1 MAEKSSNPKS
11 ESASA
16 AKDRDPVIFLGGP
29 IFPAAQQ
36 FAGILTALGESVDA
50 FPKEYELH
58 RQDAPPPDYGLDTEV
73 EGIRS
78 LADDRGWKSVH
89 LVGYSA
95 GGSIALAF
103 AAAYPDRV
111 KSLALVEPGE
121 IGHGTLA
128 LENAEWGDWE
138 KTMALPPEEGM
149 RLFVSQVVAPGVEM
163 PAPPPGI
170 LRLGKCGLELL

>member
-1 MAEKSSNPKS
+1 M
-11 ESASA
+11 
-16 AKDRDPVIFLGGP
+16 
-29 IFPAAQQ
+29 
-36 FAGILTALGESVDA
+36 
-50 FPKEYELH
+50 
-58 RQDAPPPDYGLDTEV
+58 
-73 EGIRS
+73 
-78 LADDRGWKSVH
+78 
-89 LVGYSA
+89 GYSA